1 MPSREM
7 SGLDHAVAKRI
18 RIIAA
23 ARNMKQ
29 ADIADAAG
37 IPRSTFNRYWNEE
50 RSMTLGDLERIF
62 FALDTSYAQEAAE
75 IRELL
80 AGE

>member
-1 MPSREM
+1 MPNRET

-23 ARNMKQ
+23 EQNMKQ
-29 ADIADAAG
+29 AEIADAAG
-37 IPRSTFNRYWNEE
+37 IPRSTFNRYWNGD
-50 RSMTLGDLERIF
+50 RSMTLGDVERIL
-62 FALDTSYAQEAAE
+62 FALHTSYAQEAEE
-75 IRELL
+75 IQRLL